1 LDSRTKGLRMEPKKL
16 NEDEEWELTVYSDS
30 DWAGD
35 KDTRLSVTGYCI
47 LLQGVVISWKSK
59 GQKSVALS
67 SSEAELIALSEAVK
81 EVKFIA
87 QLLESMG
94 MKVKLPIVCRVDN
107 TGAIFIAENAT
118 TSSRTKHIDTR
129 YHFVRELTEE
139 GFIKIL
145 FVKTKENIADMF
157 TKNVS
162 GNILDDHEGTFIADK
177 VYIEEDKKKIDPIAR

>member
-1 LDSRTKGLRMEPKKL
+1 MEPTLL

-35 KDTRLSVTGYCI
+35 KDTRVSVTGYCI

-67 SSEAELIALSEAVK
+67 SSEAELVALSEAVK

-87 QLLESMG
+87 QLLQSMG
-94 MKVKLPIVCRVDN
+94 MKVKLPIICRVDN

-118 TSSRTKHIDTR
+118 TTSRTKHIDTR
-129 YHFVRELTEE
+129 YHFVRELVEQ
-139 GFIKIL
+139 GFIKIV

-162 GNILDDHEGTFIADK
+162 SGILEDHQDTFIVEK
-177 VYIEEDKKKIDPIAR
+177 NYVEGNKENIDPNAR